1 MIKMLSI
8 FLLIVWIFFS
18 CNQKNADM
26 PTYKYYVTDI
36 RCDLEDPI
44 DSLVVEL
51 EKNKSLSEK
60 ISILLEKKHVFL
72 MDTIDIIQTEN
83 DYYTKHFFY
92 MEKNGPHSFKEVLV
106 NNSGDII
113 FLRPHHF
120 RLYFLIEKDNELI
133 KNELY
138 HLIDST
144 NAIFE
149 KPPPIPINN

>member
-1 MIKMLSI
+1 MA
-8 FLLIVWIFFS
+8 WILFS
-18 CNQKNADM
+18 CNQQNTDM

-51 EKNKSLSEK
+51 ERNKSLSEK
-60 ISILLEKKHVFL
+60 ISILLKRKQVFL
-72 MDTIDIIQTEN
+72 MDTTDIIETDN

-92 MEKNGPHSFKEVLV
+92 MEKDGPHSIKEVLV
-106 NNSGDII
+106 DSSGDIV
-113 FLRPHHF
+113 FLRQHHF
-120 RLYFLIEKDNELI
+120 RLFFLMKKDNELRR
-133 KNELY
+133 NELF

-149 KPPPIPINN
+149 NPPPIPQFTRE